1 MTPRRPG
8 EAGCPGR
15 RRSEAE
21 RPSPGPRG
29 RCADRPTC
37 PAHPVSLLLPGFLS
51 LIDRKNGYGK
61 EEQCSPRN
69 GSNSGFSGAAALTH
83 GAHATARGPEP
94 QVLTKVVPHVPDF
107 EADLPPHVSVPE
119 KQGQEK
125 QRVTRCA
132 SEKQARV
139 RADPS
144 PPPLRRGGARASP
157 AFAPTRGAG
166 GGGGTQQVPQTLP
179 APWTVRRPPRCGD
192 VAEAAEANER
202 LCFPPSL
209 TARERELGSSACAGS
224 VSRACQCEA
233 LPTPDAACT
242 LLTLS
247 SFHDKIR
254 PWSLRL
260 AQGSPL
266 PNTSCSPFPQEQG
279 FDTQGCQPTP
289 LPRLLLFIRENMLI
303 FLPVGQ
309 QGRCAFRE

>member
-1 MTPRRPG
+1 MPG
-8 EAGCPGR
+8 TEAGCPGR

-29 RCADRPTC
+29 RCADHPTC

-69 GSNSGFSGAAALTH
+69 GRNSGFSGAVALTH

-157 AFAPTRGAG
+157 AFAPPPQGGWRRRGDPAGSPDLAGTVDCAAASPLRGRG
-166 GGGGTQQVPQTLP
+166 GGGGGQ
-179 APWTVRRPPRCGD
+179 R
-192 VAEAAEANER
+192 
-202 LCFPPSL
+202 
-209 TARERELGSSACAGS
+209 TAL
-224 VSRACQCEA
+224 
-233 LPTPDAACT
+233 
-242 LLTLS
+242 LS
-247 SFHDKIR
+247 SVPD
-254 PWSLRL
+254 
-260 AQGSPL
+260 G
-266 PNTSCSPFPQEQG
+266 T
-279 FDTQGCQPTP
+279 
-289 LPRLLLFIRENMLI
+289 
-303 FLPVGQ
+303 
-309 QGRCAFRE
+309 